1 MGCVGWLEAWGK
13 GFGVGRCGWVLH
25 GPKIQFGVLD
35 DIKRTFDRDLH
46 VYYPWPYPEHP
57 SVAQVGDGTPV
68 NGDVDINNLHSG
80 RKIENTAQKLKK
92 KKIK

>member
-1 MGCVGWLEAWGK
+1 MGWLEAWGK

-46 VYYPWPYPEHP
+46 VYHGRIQNTCLLRKLETERL
-57 SVAQVGDGTPV
+57 SMVMLTSTTCTVA
-68 NGDVDINNLHSG
+68 
-80 RKIENTAQKLKK
+80 EKLKIPHK
-92 KKIK
+92 N

>member
-1 MGCVGWLEAWGK
+1 MKIPKNASGWPPGHELGPCTLNLGFILKKGGGGGVGCVGWLEAWGK

-46 VYYPWPYPEHP
+46 V
-57 SVAQVGDGTPV
+57 
-68 NGDVDINNLHSG
+68 
-80 RKIENTAQKLKK
+80 
-92 KKIK
+92 